1 MPGEKKQ
8 DTTAAVNQRTV
19 PEREMTAAQG
29 KIVSYRTGSLKT
41 KDLCLIYSAVSV
53 PRLQWLLIIVK

>member
-19 PEREMTAAQG
+19 PEREIRLMHRG
-29 KIVSYRTGSLKT
+29 KLYPTELGASARPQFSLGEPSNQALTFQNK
-41 KDLCLIYSAVSV
+41 LN
-53 PRLQWLLIIVK
+53 

>member
-19 PEREMTAAQG
+19 PERNKAATQG
-29 KIVSYRTGSLKT
+29 KVISYRTGSLKT
-41 KDLCLIYSAVSV
+41 KDLCLIYAAVSV
-53 PRLQWLLIIVK
+53 PRLQWLLIMVK